1 MRSTTTTCNK
11 QTSNPHRKHIQLQA
25 TRVSA
30 SYALVVAMN
39 HSLVSLAEETSLAGV
54 SEELDEDDDA

>member
-1 MRSTTTTCNK
+1 
-11 QTSNPHRKHIQLQA
+11 
-25 TRVSA
+25 VSA